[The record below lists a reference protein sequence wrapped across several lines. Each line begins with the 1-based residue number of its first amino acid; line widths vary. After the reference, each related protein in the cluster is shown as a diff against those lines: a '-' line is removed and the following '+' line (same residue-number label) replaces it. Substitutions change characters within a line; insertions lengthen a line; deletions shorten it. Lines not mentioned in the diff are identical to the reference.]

1 VFNCDYSIKKP
12 TIKHRKNNMKHQALE
27 DSSKL
32 VTVQEAGRRGG
43 QATFQNHGVRH
54 FKKIGRKGGRRT
66 AELYRELLSDFGKR
80 GGRPRRPSLRE
91 SMEEGD
97 LQ

>member
-1 VFNCDYSIKKP
+1 
-12 TIKHRKNNMKHQALE
+12 MEHQALE
-27 DSSKL
+27 DFSKPM
-32 VTVQEAGRRGG
+32 TVQEAGRRGG
-43 QATFQNHGVRH
+43 QATLQNQGREH
-54 FKKIGRKGGRRT
+54 FRKIGHKGGRRT

-97 LQ
+97 RQ

>member
-1 VFNCDYSIKKP
+1 
-12 TIKHRKNNMKHQALE
+12 MEHQALE
-27 DSSKL
+27 DFSKPM
-32 VTVQEAGRRGG
+32 TVQEAGRRGG
-43 QATFQNHGVRH
+43 RATFQNRGVRH
-54 FKKIGRKGGRRT
+54 FRKIGRKGGRHT